1 MYYDLIQLADE
12 VWLYPKDDNL
22 EVDQPNVGAI
32 ILEHQTILIDAG
44 NSPRHARRI
53 MSSLATIGAAP
64 IDYLIY
70 THHHWDHIFGGMVY
84 SVPMII
90 AHQRCAD
97 ILEDY
102 AQQTW
107 SATTLREEIYQNPAL
122 KGRNN
127 AILSAINDWRGFR
140 ISLPTITIESNL
152 SLYLD
157 GVTLDICHVG
167 GKHASDSIIV
177 GIRERGIAFIGDCLY
192 APPVHST
199 EADQQTP
206 IKSRVF
212 KNLFDAGYDT
222 FVEGHSKPLQGK
234 DIQQALK
241 GLITSDD

>member
-1 MYYDLIQLADE
+1 MYHDLIEIAE
-12 VWLYPKDDNL
+12 GIWIYPKDDNL

-32 ILEHQTILIDAG
+32 LLEEQTILIDAG

-70 THHHWDHIFGGMVY
+70 THHHWDHVFGGMVY

-90 AHQRCAD
+90 AHRLCAE

-102 AQQTW
+102 AKQTW
-107 SATTLREEIYQNPAL
+107 SASNLREEIYKQPNL
-122 KGRNN
+122 KGRNS
-127 AILSAINDWRGFR
+127 AIMSAINDWRGFR
-140 ISLPTITIESNL
+140 ISMPTITIESDL

-157 GVTLDICHVG
+157 GITLDIRYVG
-167 GKHASDSIIV
+167 GKHASDSIVV
-177 GIRERGIAFIGDCLY
+177 GVRERGIAFIGDCLY

-199 EADQQTP
+199 PEDQLIP
-206 IKSRVF
+206 IKAKVF
-212 KNLFDAGYDT
+212 NKLFEQGYET
-222 FVEGHSKPLQGK
+222 FIEGHSKPLHRK
-234 DIQQALK
+234 DIQLALK

>member
-1 MYYDLIQLADE
+1 MYHDLIQLADE
-12 VWLYPKDDNL
+12 VWIYPKDDNL

-32 ILEHQTILIDAG
+32 ILENQTILIDAG

-70 THHHWDHIFGGMVY
+70 THHHWDHVFGGMVY

-90 AHQRCAD
+90 AHQRCAV
-97 ILEDY
+97 ILEEY

-107 SATTLREEIYQNPAL
+107 SATTLREEIYQNPSL
-122 KGRNN
+122 KGRNS

-140 ISLPTITIESNL
+140 ISMPTITIESNL
-152 SLYLD
+152 TLYLD
-157 GVTLDICHVG
+157 GITLDICHVG

-177 GIRERGIAFIGDCLY
+177 GVRERGIAFIGDCLY
-192 APPVHST
+192 APPVDST
-199 EADQQTP
+199 EEDQQVP
-206 IKSRVF
+206 IKARVF

-222 FVEGHSKPLQGK
+222 FIEGHSKPLQGK